1 MLKHTWLA
9 LTLVCTAGTAVA
21 QERTTELQVIKDSAA
36 IDRTTQTEDVR
47 FKTDNT
53 ERMTVPVRVAGSGPY
68 RFLVDTGA
76 DRTAVSRE
84 LAARL
89 KLPAGA
95 NAELHSITGQTLVS
109 TAMLSGLQ
117 LTQRQIKVTDAPLL
131 DGVNIGADGI
141 LGVDS
146 LRSQRIVFDFK
157 ANTMSIVPSSEA
169 EPVTDDNAIVVT
181 ARQRNGRLVVTE
193 AEANGRPATV
203 ILDTGAQVSIGNS
216 ALRKKLFGDAPVDPI
231 HKIDMISVTGEKLE
245 GEWALV
251 RQLDI
256 GGVKLNDLVVI
267 FADAHAF
274 GTLKLDRRP
283 AILLGMNAMR
293 AFKRVSID
301 FANRKL
307 RVVLPESGQLDIR
320 MAAASVPRG

>member
-1 MLKHTWLA
+1 
-9 LTLVCTAGTAVA
+9 
-21 QERTTELQVIKDSAA
+21 
-36 IDRTTQTEDVR
+36 
-47 FKTDNT
+47 
-53 ERMTVPVRVAGSGPY
+53 
-68 RFLVDTGA
+68 
-76 DRTAVSRE
+76 
-84 LAARL
+84 
-89 KLPAGA
+89 
-95 NAELHSITGQTLVS
+95 
-109 TAMLSGLQ
+109 
-117 LTQRQIKVTDAPLL
+117 LL

>member
-1 MLKHTWLA
+1 MLKFPWLA
-9 LTLVCTAGTAVA
+9 LTLACAAGTATA
-21 QERTTELQVIKDSAA
+21 QDRTTELQAAKDTAA

-47 FKTDNT
+47 FKTDRT

-89 KLPAGA
+89 KLPAGSK
-95 NAELHSITGQTLVS
+95 AELHSITGQTQVS
-109 TAMLSGLQ
+109 TAMIQGLQ
-117 LTQRQIKVTDAPLL
+117 LTQRQLKVADAPLL
-131 DGVNIGADGI
+131 EGVNIGADGI

-146 LRSQRIVFDFK
+146 LRSQRVVFDFQ
-157 ANTMSIVPSSEA
+157 ANTMSIVPSSA
-169 EPVTDDNAIVVT
+169 PEPVAGEDAIVVT

-193 AEANGRPATV
+193 AEANGRSATV
-203 ILDTGAQVSIGNS
+203 VLDTGAQVSIGNN
-216 ALRKKLFGDAPVDPI
+216 ALRQKLFGSTPVNPL
-231 HKIDMISVTGEKLE
+231 HRLDMISVTGEKLE

-251 RQLDI
+251 HQLDI

-283 AILLGMNAMR
+283 ALLLGMNAMR

-307 RVVLPESGQLDIR
+307 RVVLPESSQLDIR
-320 MAAASVPRG
+320 MAATSIPRG

>member
-1 MLKHTWLA
+1 MLNHSWLA
-9 LTLVCTAGTAVA
+9 VALLCTAGAAVA
-21 QERTTELQVIKDSAA
+21 QERTTEVQVVRDAGS

-47 FKTDNT
+47 FKTDQT
-53 ERMTVPVRVAGSGPY
+53 ERMTVPVTVAGSGPF

-84 LAARL
+84 LALRL
-89 KLPAGA
+89 NLPAGS
-95 NAELHSITGQTLVS
+95 NAELHSITGQSLVS
-109 TAMLSGLQ
+109 TAMISGLQ
-117 LTQRQIKVTDAPLL
+117 LTKRKVKVADAPLL
-131 DGVNIGADGI
+131 ESVNIGADGI

-146 LRSQRIVFDFK
+146 LRSQRVVFDFA
-157 ANTMSIVPSSEA
+157 ANTMSIVPSSA
-169 EPVTDDNAIVVT
+169 PEPVAGEDAIVIT
-181 ARQRNGRLVVTE
+181 ARPRNGRLVVTE
-193 AEANGRPATV
+193 AQANGRPATV
-203 ILDTGAQVSIGNS
+203 IIDTGAQVTIGNG
-216 ALRKKLFGDAPVDPI
+216 ALRKKLFGDAPVDPL
-231 HKIDMISVTGEKLE
+231 HRLDMISVTGEKLV

-251 RQLDI
+251 HQLDI

-283 AILLGMNAMR
+283 ALLLGMNAMR

-307 RVVLPESGQLDIR
+307 RVVLPESSQLDVR
-320 MAAASVPRG
+320 MAAAIPRG